1 MQLSDLVFL
10 GFGKRVVALHRDT
23 GEIFW
28 QWSAPRGSGYA
39 AVLLDGDR
47 LIVSVMG
54 YTYCLDPATGTPMW
68 QNDLQGLGTGVT
80 SIASVRGNAGLQR
93 AGSAEIA
100 EQQSHSGT

>member
-1 MQLSDLVFL
+1 MQLSDLVFI

-23 GEIFW
+23 GHIFW
-28 QWSAPRGSGYA
+28 QWTAPRGSGYA

-68 QNDLQGLGTGVT
+68 ENELKGLGTGVA
-80 SIASVRGNAGLQR
+80 SLASVRGNSGLQR
-93 AGSAEIA
+93 AGAAEIA
-100 EQQSHSGT
+100 ERQESSHT